1 MGTNPMYIANQAFK
15 LKRSVHKTDQAKH
28 DEDPKRR
35 ASALL
40 TAGRTRGFGAR
51 RVRPSIA
58 IAPAGAVQAVVPAVA
73 VGRHDLRAAFK
84 SVRMASVSSQPP
96 LQLGE
101 SGASLRRTSS
111 MASTR
116 AGRAGGRPASP
127 TRLRNTTHRHAP
139 SGHWLSQT
147 AKKQERT
154 W

>member
-116 AGRAGGRPASP
+116 AGGRPASP
-127 TRLRNTTHRHAP
+127 TRLRSTRRTGTLQADTG
-139 SGHWLSQT
+139 S
-147 AKKQERT
+147 AKLRRN
-154 W
+154 